1 MALLSFLVPLC
12 RPLWPFYGLSR
23 RTAELESL
31 SHCSWAELQ
40 TVSWHHRSSDGCSL
54 GRSCWHAAI
63 SPDLALSSSAVLRA
77 GYGDACSFSPKCG
90 CSVEA
95 GPIRGERRHSTCTPG
110 RSGAVS
116 HRPGHHVFP
125 HPVPR
130 EPSSSWTAS
139 TSRHWAFQSE
149 VARSDLGGTWRKGGN
164 PLGSRRE
171 GKRGTPG
178 PLLPPQEHARSQST
192 GCEPATACL
201 EGRWSQDRRLL
212 PVKWL

>member
-1 MALLSFLVPLC
+1 MPHKV
-12 RPLWPFYGLSR
+12 
-23 RTAELESL
+23 
-31 SHCSWAELQ
+31 HCSFAKMSVDEKGKCNTIYRLYACLKAICN
-40 TVSWHHRSSDGCSL
+40 VKRSIGNLFFRSS
-54 GRSCWHAAI
+54 
-63 SPDLALSSSAVLRA
+63 
-77 GYGDACSFSPKCG
+77 FSERMIQVASTTWTGNGKRL
-90 CSVEA
+90 EA

-178 PLLPPQEHARSQST
+178 PLLPPKENARSQST

>member
-1 MALLSFLVPLC
+1 MIQVASTTWTGNGKRL
-12 RPLWPFYGLSR
+12 
-23 RTAELESL
+23 
-31 SHCSWAELQ
+31 
-40 TVSWHHRSSDGCSL
+40 
-54 GRSCWHAAI
+54 
-63 SPDLALSSSAVLRA
+63 
-77 GYGDACSFSPKCG
+77 
-90 CSVEA
+90 EA
-95 GPIRGERRHSTCTPG
+95 GPIMGERRHSTCTPG

-178 PLLPPQEHARSQST
+178 PLLPPKENSRSQSS

-201 EGRWSQDRRLL
+201 EGRLSHARHLVSIGLRAGFIRYTWQVSGPGKRCRLRFL
-212 PVKWL
+212 LLSVKHVTCF